1 MANTVNQGPTPLDDD
16 WEAEFDPT
24 YDEKT
29 MEGGVWDGLTD
40 DEIVL
45 LQIEDFK
52 NDQHE
57 EQQRRL
63 DELEDNNDED

>member
-1 MANTVNQGPTPLDDD
+1 MLHTENRGPTPLDDD

-29 MEGGVWDGLTD
+29 EEGGVWQGLSD
-40 DEIVL
+40 DAIVL

-52 NDQHE
+52 NDEHE
-57 EQQRRL
+57 EHHRRL
-63 DELEDNNDED
+63 DEIDANRAED

>member
-1 MANTVNQGPTPLDDD
+1 MAHTENRGPTPLDDD

-29 MEGGVWDGLTD
+29 EEGGAWYGLS
-40 DEIVL
+40 DEAIVL

-52 NDQHE
+52 NDEHE
-57 EQQRRL
+57 ERHRRL
-63 DELEDNNDED
+63 DEIDANNDED